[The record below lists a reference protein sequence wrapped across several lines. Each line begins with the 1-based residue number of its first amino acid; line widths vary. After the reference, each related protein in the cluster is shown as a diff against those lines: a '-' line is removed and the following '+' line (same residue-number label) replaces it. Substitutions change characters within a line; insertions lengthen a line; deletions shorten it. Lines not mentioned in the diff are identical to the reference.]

1 MQVYNKVIKEHVNI
15 PDDIYYLRPNYDLSE
30 IDKQTIFDI
39 LFKHNLVPCTYTVDK
54 LYKAYHI
61 GSDKQCDATAML
73 LDNAIYDDIYDVF
86 VPRDKEELEKEF
98 LAHPKFGRH
107 GAPKILNAISNTY
120 STIKNV
126 HPEYQ
131 IKAEEFISNFNV
143 RSVKKMVDAKIPLKY
158 VPLFYLQFT
167 PVQCEN
173 LANHPDKAYYLGEIL
188 EEAFI
193 IDGTDRAD
201 NKKAIAAANWCIEHL
216 NTRDDLLKKI
226 RKNYSDIEITNEDT
240 VEGVEAE
247 LKSLDALPEI
257 KRIEKRYKK
266 PGFTFDE
273 VTCELKDVAKI
284 VSDHQYNAYIMD
296 PQDPRQVLL
305 GDYTYCCQK
314 LDDAGESAM
323 MHGLLNPKAGFFIIE
338 DKNSKEIKAQAEVW
352 EDNENTLVFDNIEF
366 ANDADISLYIHILS
380 KWLQNTEYN
389 NVVMGLGYNTLG
401 YDRNFKHTEA
411 RTPSVTPREIYV
423 ISYEQGSE
431 APVFKSEEEAKTAL
445 EEHRVTY
452 FDYVYCDSERNSV
465 FLKENGVITPAF
477 LTNKDI
483 FINCFLAYTLKNT
496 TSLPS
501 DFGKTIVDLSKDLIY
516 YEPEGYDKA
525 EVFEDVCILTE
536 NFTKTGELD
545 KDQVYRYV
553 ENEHKGVSFDKQQE
567 VAEAIFSAYTYYTNP
582 DIIVE
587 FGYNPPNEC
596 DNLDY
601 DNENDYDEDYE
612 DDDYD
617 DEYNDEYID

>member
-1 MQVYNKVIKEHVNI
+1 MQVYNKVTKEYENI
-15 PDDIYYLRPNYDLSE
+15 SNDIYYLRPNYNLSE
-30 IDKQTIFDI
+30 VDKQTIFDI
-39 LFKHNLVPCTYTVDK
+39 LFKHNLVPCRYTVDK
-54 LYKAYHI
+54 LYKAYHT

-73 LDNAIYDDIYDVF
+73 YNNAIYDDIYDVF

-107 GAPKILNAISNTY
+107 GAPKIINAISNIY
-120 STIKNV
+120 SSIKDI

-131 IKAEEFISNFNV
+131 IKAEEFVSNFNV

-158 VPLFYLQFT
+158 IPLFYLQFT
-167 PVQCEN
+167 PAQCEN
-173 LANHPDKAYYLGEIL
+173 LASHPDKAYYLGEIM

-193 IDGTDRAD
+193 INGTDNRR
-201 NKKAIAAANWCIEHL
+201 AIAAANWYIDHL
-216 NTRDDLLKKI
+216 DTKDEILKKI
-226 RKNYSDIEITNEDT
+226 RKNYSDIDITNEDT

-284 VSDHQYNAYIMD
+284 ISDHQYNAYIME
-296 PQDPRQVLL
+296 PSDPRQVLL

-338 DKNSKEIKAQAEVW
+338 DKNSKEIKAQAEIW
-352 EDNENTLVFDNIEF
+352 EDDENTLVFDNIEF
-366 ANDADISLYIHILS
+366 ANDADISLYTHILS
-380 KWLQNTEYN
+380 KWLQNTEYK

-401 YDRNFKHTEA
+401 DRNFKSTYA
-411 RTPSVTPREIYV
+411 RTPSVTPREVYV

-431 APVFKSEEEAKTAL
+431 APVFDSEEDAKKAL
-445 EEHRVTY
+445 DNHEVTY
-452 FDYVYCDSERNSV
+452 FDYVYCDSERSSV
-465 FLKENGVITPAF
+465 FLKEDGRVTEAF

-496 TSLPS
+496 ANLPS
-501 DFGKTIVDLSKDLIY
+501 DFSKTIIDLDKDLIY
-516 YEPEGYDKA
+516 YEPVGYDKA
-525 EVFEDVCILTE
+525 EVFGDLCTLTE
-536 NFTKTGELD
+536 NFTKTDEVYKNHVYCYVQNKY
-545 KDQVYRYV
+545 KDIPY
-553 ENEHKGVSFDKQQE
+553 EKMNEIAE
-567 VAEAIFSAYTYYTNP
+567 VIYSAYTYFTEP
-582 DIIVE
+582 DMIIE
-587 FGYNPPNEC
+587 FGYCPPDEC
-596 DNLDY
+596 DDLDY
-601 DNENDYDEDYE
+601 D

-617 DEYNDEYID
+617 EEYDDGDEL